1 MTLGEIK
8 IETLKLMF
16 TNLDHDIAVDTLEMN
31 KLDENYRAYLIN
43 MPGAINRCFSSLEEK
58 RVLPS
63 RSKLLNFT
71 DGLASGLYW
80 RYDLNKISDFF
91 DIERIVRQS
100 DNGDYDGDY
109 EWRREANML
118 VFKRDWWWHREPD
131 MLEPVRKEDA
141 TYTLIYKPR
150 LNRITSSTS
159 NDTELGIPD
168 YIASYIP
175 YFLKGEL
182 YRDDEPN
189 EASEARNWYE
199 QAMEELLL
207 SQTNNGKI
215 NRVKEVYSQ
224 I

>member
-16 TNLDHDIAVDTLEMN
+16 TNLDNDIRVDTLGVN
-31 KLDENYRAYLIN
+31 LLDENYRDYLIN
-43 MPGAINRCFSSLEEK
+43 MPGGINRCFSSLEEK

-63 RSKLLNFT
+63 RSMQLNFT
-71 DGLASGLYW
+71 DGLASGSYW

-91 DIERIVRQS
+91 DIERIVRES
-100 DNGDYDGDY
+100 DDGEYDGDY
-109 EWRREANML
+109 EWRREANIL
-118 VFKRDWWWHREPD
+118 VLAND
-131 MLEPVRKEDA
+131 EDA

-150 LNRITSSTS
+150 LARITSSTS

>member
-16 TNLDHDIAVDTLEMN
+16 TNLNNDIIPEKLN
-31 KLDENYRAYLIN
+31 NYKLDENYSGYLIN

-63 RSKLLNFT
+63 RSEDLNPECEEKT
-71 DGLASGLYW
+71 SSYW
-80 RYDLNKISDFF
+80 RYDLGDISDFF
-91 DIERIVRQS
+91 DIERIVRISS
-100 DNGDYDGDY
+100 DGEYDSNC
-109 EWRREANML
+109 EWHREANTL
-118 VFKRDWWWHREPD
+118 V
-131 MLEPVRKEDA
+131 LEINWVWDSENNKFISNSS
-141 TYTLIYKPR
+141 YTLIYKPR
-150 LNRITSSTS
+150 LDRINSA
-159 NDTELGIPD
+159 TEETKDLNIPD

-175 YFLKGEL
+175 YFLKGDL

-189 EASEARNWYE
+189 EAAEARNWYE
-199 QAMEELLL
+199 QAMEEIMMREEKTH
-207 SQTNNGKI
+207 QT

>member
-1 MTLGEIK
+1 MTIGEIMV
-8 IETLKLMF
+8 ETLKIMF
-16 TNLDHDIAVDTLEMN
+16 TNLGDDISVDNLEFH
-31 KLDENYRAYLIN
+31 KKDENYRAYLIN
-43 MPGAINRCFSSLEEK
+43 MPGAINRCLSSLEEK
-58 RVLPS
+58 KVLPS
-63 RSKLLNFT
+63 KSLPLKLT
-71 DGLASGLYW
+71 DGLASGSYW
-80 RYDLNKISDFF
+80 RYDLNNIYDFF
-91 DIERIVRQS
+91 DVERIVRVS
-100 DNGDYDGDY
+100 GDGDYDGDY

-118 VFKRDWWWHREPD
+118 VLAND
-131 MLEPVRKEDA
+131 EDA

-150 LNRITSSTS
+150 LDRITSSTPEP
-159 NDTELGIPD
+159 DLDIPD

-199 QAMEELLL
+199 QAMDELRAREAKV
-207 SQTNNGKI
+207 QET

>member
-16 TNLDHDIAVDTLEMN
+16 TNLDNDISLDTLEMN
-31 KLDENYRAYLIN
+31 LLDENYRAYLIN

-63 RSKLLNFT
+63 RSKSLEPT
-71 DGLASGLYW
+71 GELASGSYW
-80 RYDLNKISDFF
+80 RFDLNKISDFF
-91 DIERIVRQS
+91 DVERIVRES
-100 DNGDYDGDY
+100 DDGDYDGDY
-109 EWRREANML
+109 DYRREANML
-118 VFKRDWWWHREPD
+118 VLAND
-131 MLEPVRKEDA
+131 EDA

-159 NDTELGIPD
+159 DATELDIPD
-168 YIASYIP
+168 YISSYIP

-199 QAMEELLL
+199 QAMEELIL